1 MSDDIAVATHPG
13 TRGERAAAGRD
24 ARGRAPRSSHADWQ
38 PPARRA
44 DPVRLLQLQARGRV
58 TELLPLR
65 YARMQVS
72 PFAFYRGAAAIM
84 ASDLAPT
91 RTSGLR
97 VQLCGD
103 AHLSN
108 FGTFESPAREQVFDI
123 SDFDETLMGPWEWDV
138 KRLATSVC
146 IAGRE
151 RRFSRAAIDN
161 AVLQT
166 VAAYRLSMRTFAR
179 QGNRKV
185 WYAQLGIDR
194 VADLPAGNAD
204 AKRLRVLERQLEKL
218 RLQTSATVLE
228 KLTETV
234 DGAIRFRSNPPDVV
248 PIDELAGE
256 PGAAVAEANVLALLR
271 DYRAGLREDL
281 RTLLDGYRYAA
292 AARKVVGVGSVGTR
306 VWVILLHGR
315 DGRDPLVLQAKEA
328 GASVLER
335 HLAPSA
341 ATTHGERVVAG
352 QRLMQ
357 ASSDTFLGAVTAR
370 GPDGGTRGRKRD
382 YYVRQLAD
390 GKGAIDID
398 KLKRGELAAY
408 GHLCGRTLAHA
419 HARAGDRI
427 AIAGYLGGGD
437 GFDRAIAAFAKRYA
451 DQNEADHAALVQ
463 AIDDGR
469 IRVTDG

>member
-1 MSDDIAVATHPG
+1 MSDEIALVAHPG
-13 TRGERAAAGRD
+13 TPSERAVAGRN
-24 ARGRAPRSSHADWQ
+24 ARARAPRASHADWY
-38 PPARRA
+38 PAQRRP
-44 DPVRLLQLQARGRV
+44 DPVRILQLQARGRV
-58 TELLPLR
+58 SELLPLR
-65 YARMQVS
+65 YGRMRMS

-84 ASDLAPT
+84 AEDLAPT
-91 RTSGLR
+91 ATSGLR

-108 FGTFESPAREQVFDI
+108 FGTFESPEREHVFDI
-123 SDFDETLMGPWEWDV
+123 SDFDETLAGPWEWDV

-151 RRFSRAAIDN
+151 RRFSRADVDK

-179 QGNRKV
+179 QGNLEV

-194 VADLPAGNAD
+194 VAHLPTGSVD
-204 AKRLRVLERQLEKL
+204 SKRLRVLERQFEKL
-218 RLQTSATVLE
+218 RLQTNVSVLD

-234 DGAIRFRSNPPDVV
+234 DGAVRFRGAPPDLV
-248 PIDELAGE
+248 PIEELAGAA
-256 PGAAVAEANVLALLR
+256 GARVAEANALALLR
-271 DYRAGLREDL
+271 DYRAGLREDR

-306 VWVILLHGR
+306 VWAILLHGR
-315 DGRDPLVLQAKEA
+315 DGRDPLVLQVKEA

-335 HLAPSA
+335 HLPPPAA
-341 ATTHGERVVAG
+341 ATHGGRVVAG
-352 QRLMQ
+352 QQLMQ
-357 ASSDTFLGAVTAR
+357 ASSDIFLGAVTAR

-390 GKGAIDID
+390 GKGSLDIEHVT
-398 KLKRGELAAY
+398 RGELAAY
-408 GHLCGRTLAHA
+408 GHLCGRTLALA
-419 HARAGDRI
+419 HARAGDRV
-427 AIAGYLGGGD
+427 AIAGYLGGAD
-437 GFDRAIAAFAKRYA
+437 GFDRAVTAFAKRYA

-469 IRVTDG
+469 IQVADG

>member
-1 MSDDIAVATHPG
+1 V
-13 TRGERAAAGRD
+13 AGRN
-24 ARGRAPRSSHADWQ
+24 ARARAPRASHADWH
-38 PPARRA
+38 PAQRRP
-44 DPVRLLQLQARGRV
+44 DPVRILQLQARGRV
-58 TELLPLR
+58 SELLPLR
-65 YARMQVS
+65 YGRMRMS

-84 ASDLAPT
+84 AADLAPT

-108 FGTFESPAREQVFDI
+108 FGTFESLAREQVFDI
-123 SDFDETLMGPWEWDV
+123 SDFDETLAGPWEWDV

-151 RRFSRAAIDN
+151 RRFSRADVDK

-179 QGNRKV
+179 QGNLEV
-185 WYAQLGIDR
+185 WYAQLGVDR
-194 VADLPAGNAD
+194 VADLPARNVD
-204 AKRLRVLERQLEKL
+204 SKHLRVLERQLEKL
-218 RLQTSATVLE
+218 RLQTSVSVLD

-234 DGAIRFRSNPPDVV
+234 GGAVRFRSDPPDIVGV
-248 PIDELAGE
+248 EELAGE
-256 PGAAVAEANVLALLR
+256 SGAATAQANVLALLR
-271 DYRAGLREDL
+271 DYRAGLPED
-281 RTLLDGYRYAA
+281 RGTLLDGYSYAA
-292 AARKVVGVGSVGTR
+292 AGRKVVGVGSVGTR

-335 HLAPSA
+335 HLTPSPA
-341 ATTHGERVVAG
+341 ATHGQRVVAG

-357 ASSDTFLGAVTAR
+357 ASSDTFLGAVSAR

-390 GKGAIDID
+390 GKGSLDVE
-398 KLKRGELAAY
+398 KVSRGELAAY
-408 GHLCGRTLAHA
+408 GHLCGRTLALA
-419 HARAGDRI
+419 HARAGDRV
-427 AIAGYLGGGD
+427 AIAGYLGAGD
-437 GFDRAIAAFAKRYA
+437 GFDRAIDAFAKRYA
-451 DQNEADHAALVQ
+451 DRNEADHAALQQ
-463 AIDDGR
+463 AIEDGR
-469 IRVTDG
+469 IRATDS